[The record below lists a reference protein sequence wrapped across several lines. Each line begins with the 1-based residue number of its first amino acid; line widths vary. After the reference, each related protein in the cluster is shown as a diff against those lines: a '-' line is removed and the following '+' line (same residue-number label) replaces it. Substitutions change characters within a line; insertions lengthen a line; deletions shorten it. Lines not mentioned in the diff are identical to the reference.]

1 MPYERAD
8 AITIRYAEFS
18 ETSRVFSFY
27 TREFGRTTML
37 AKGAKRK
44 SSKLIGHVDLLSHCE
59 VVFAS
64 RAKREGMHILTEASA
79 HETFAGIR
87 RDLER
92 FYAACHA
99 AALVETTTARE
110 DPNEEL
116 FDELLLLLRR
126 LARGV
131 GPAIALFAFEVRLL
145 GLCGFMPELARC
157 VSCGKERRGR
167 GVAFSLARGGV
178 ICSDCAPGEADLI
191 ETVPAGA
198 LGLLERLAQGK
209 TTRLGRISMSPL
221 AARRIRAF
229 LNQYESYTLGKELR
243 TMKHL

>member
-18 ETSRVFSFY
+18 ETSRVFTFY
-27 TREFGRTTML
+27 TRELGRAVML

-59 VVFAS
+59 IVFAS
-64 RAKREGMHILTEASA
+64 RSKRDGMHILTEASA
-79 HETFAGIR
+79 HETFRAIR

-99 AALVETTTARE
+99 AALVESMTARE

-116 FDELLLLLRR
+116 FDELLLLLHR
-126 LARGV
+126 LDGGV
-131 GPAIALFAFEVRLL
+131 GPAITLFAFEVRLL
-145 GLCGFMPELARC
+145 GLSGFMPELARC

-167 GVAFSLARGGV
+167 GVAFSPARGGV

-191 ETVPAGA
+191 EKVSPGA
-198 LGLLERLAQGK
+198 LGLLERLAAGK
-209 TTRLGRISMSPL
+209 TTRLDRISMSPH